1 MEGEREVKHGESRD
15 EAAARILKCFEEGM
29 RYQSEMGFVS
39 KFPKYVDF
47 FEGRQW
53 PAATKNTMNLPR
65 PVFNCTKMIG
75 RSKKSAILSVP
86 GKIVYHAENDSPR
99 VKLFNSFA
107 SYILKE
113 MKQDALD
120 KDAIEDA
127 VRKGSYHYHYFW
139 DPLARGLNATVD
151 GALRCEIVDPLKIFF
166 ADPTCRDEQ
175 KQKWILIATC

>member
-15 EAAARILKCFEEGM
+15 EAAARILKCFEEGV

-75 RSKKSAILSVP
+75 RNKKSAILSVP
-86 GKIVYHAENDSPR
+86 GKIVYHA
-99 VKLFNSFA
+99 
-107 SYILKE
+107 
-113 MKQDALD
+113 
-120 KDAIEDA
+120 
-127 VRKGSYHYHYFW
+127 
-139 DPLARGLNATVD
+139 
-151 GALRCEIVDPLKIFF
+151 
-166 ADPTCRDEQ
+166 
-175 KQKWILIATC
+175 